1 MTANVMDGIF
11 AKAQA
16 AYKTIVL
23 PEGGDVRVL
32 QAAQE
37 IAARRI
43 ANIVVVGKE
52 SEIEKAA
59 KDAQCDLSGVVVLDP
74 AKSDKLDMFA
84 EAFYEL
90 RKSKGVTPEQ
100 AREIVL
106 DPLAGHFDHPQL
118 TDFRNGGL
126 GAVGFEHVMQL
137 LDELLPVLLNLHVDE
152 IDDDNAPDVT
162 QANLTRDFFREE
174 YRLNHRLHR
183 CPKPVVALIDGV
195 TMGGGVG
202 LSVHGSHRVATER
215 TLFAMPETGIGLFP
229 DVGGG
234 YFLPRLAGQIGM
246 YLALGGVRLK
256 AADLLYAGVA
266 THCIAA
272 VDRPAA
278 IDALARMDCGLNPHG
293 GVNRV
298 LAEFAAHPGDPPL
311 KAQRDVIDRCFAGA
325 TVEAILA
332 ALEAEGTE
340 WARAQRAT
348 IALRNSLLPLGTM
361 P

>member
-1 MTANVMDGIF
+1 MSAEILFERRGAIGLVTLNRP
-11 AKAQA
+11 QA
-16 AYKTIVL
+16 LNALTLAMIRALAAALDRWEADAGVRAIVL
-23 PEGGDVRVL
+23 TAAGERAFCAGGDIR
-32 QAAQE
+32 AIHDA
-37 IAARRI
+37 
-43 ANIVVVGKE
+43 GK
-52 SEIEKAA
+52 
-59 KDAQCDLSGVVVLDP
+59 
-74 AKSDKLDMFA
+74 
-84 EAFYEL
+84 
-90 RKSKGVTPEQ
+90 
-100 AREIVL
+100 
-106 DPLAGHFDHPQL
+106 AGD
-118 TDFRNGGL
+118 R
-126 GAVGFEHVMQL
+126 
-137 LDELLPVLLNLHVDE
+137 
-152 IDDDNAPDVT
+152 
-162 QANLTRDFFREE
+162 LTRDFFREE

-246 YLALGGVRLK
+246 YLALGGARLK

-272 VDRPAA
+272 ADRPAA

-332 ALEAEGTE
+332 ALEAEGTD

-348 IALRNSLLPLGTM
+348 ILSKSPTSLKITLRQLRAGAAMSLAEELRQEYRMTQACMAGHDFYEGVRALIVDKDNAPKWRPAALAEVDEALVERHFAPPPDGDLTVC
-361 P
+361 